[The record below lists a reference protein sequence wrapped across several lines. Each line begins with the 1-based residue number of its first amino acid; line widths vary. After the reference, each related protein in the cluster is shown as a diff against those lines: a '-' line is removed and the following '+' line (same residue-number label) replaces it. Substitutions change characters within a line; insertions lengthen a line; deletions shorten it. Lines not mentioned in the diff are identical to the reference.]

1 MIKKFDNNTAFLII
15 DAQNGV
21 NDTNYYGG
29 VNGRRNNP
37 NAEENIIS
45 LLKSWRGKKRPV
57 VFTQHDSRETG
68 SPLKLSLE
76 SGQQLPN
83 ISPKDKDIVIKK
95 DVNSGFIGTSLELDL
110 RRLKIQRLL
119 VAGFFTNCCIETTVR
134 MAGNMGFDAYLI
146 HDACAA
152 MNRIGHDGT
161 DYDADLVHNMAIANL
176 HGEFCTAISTK
187 DALNLFDN
195 DAEDLNRVQGN
206 E

>member
-1 MIKKFDNNTAFLII
+1 MIKKFDNNTAFLIV

-37 NAEENIIS
+37 NAEKNIIS
-45 LLKSWRGKKRPV
+45 LLKSWREKERLV
-57 VFTQHDSRETG
+57 AFTKHDSRETR
-68 SPLKLSLE
+68 SPLKLAIE

-83 ISPKDKDIVIKK
+83 INPKDNDIVIKK

-110 RRLKIQRLL
+110 RRLKVQRLF

-134 MAGNMGFDAYLI
+134 MAGNMGFDTYLI

-152 MNRIGHDGT
+152 MNRIGHDGKN
-161 DYDADLVHNMAIANL
+161 YDADLVHNMAIANL
-176 HGEFCTAISTK
+176 HGEFCTAISTI
-187 DALNLFDN
+187 DALNLFDS
-195 DAEDLNRVQGN
+195 DAAHLTRVQGN